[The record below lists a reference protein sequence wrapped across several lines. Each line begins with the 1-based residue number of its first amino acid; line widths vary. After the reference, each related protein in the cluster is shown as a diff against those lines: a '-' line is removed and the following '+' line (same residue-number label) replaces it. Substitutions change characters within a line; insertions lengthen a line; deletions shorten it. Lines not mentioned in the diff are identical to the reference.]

1 MTTRIS
7 DGSGHNSFPVLLAS
21 DNESYVDLCRL
32 LKQHYKIVDIKLVET
47 KTEIQLE
54 CLFVPTT
61 EFIRNA
67 FSDLLIIIL
76 TRDPLW
82 RIFPLSS
89 ISSISITGDAVIN
102 NLGNSNTAT
111 FSLTRAEGSNEL
123 F

>member
-1 MTTRIS
+1 MTTRIY

-61 EFIRNA
+61 EFIRKA
-67 FSDLLIIIL
+67 FSDLLKIIL
-76 TRDPLW
+76 ERDPLW
-82 RIFPLSS
+82 KIFPPSS
-89 ISSISITGDAVIN
+89 ISSIDLTGDAVIK
-102 NLGNSNTAT
+102 NLGNYNTAS
-111 FSLTRAEGSNEL
+111 FSLS
-123 F
+123 